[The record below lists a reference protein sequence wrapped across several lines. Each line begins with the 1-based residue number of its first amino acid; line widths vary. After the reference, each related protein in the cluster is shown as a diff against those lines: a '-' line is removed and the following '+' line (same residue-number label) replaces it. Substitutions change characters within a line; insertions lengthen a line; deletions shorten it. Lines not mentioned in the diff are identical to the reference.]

1 MKKVFNLKTLILAL
15 SLALIFS
22 VAAFAADGADENPS
36 PDIVIYN
43 VTYGE
48 TFNLRAAVA
57 DESVPSGATV
67 SVKVYGEYPTDSSE
81 VLDEFTLT
89 RTQLKQFDNAYFY
102 VGTSNRAVSASALG
116 TKFFMQ
122 AEYEAEGETV
132 LGAVAEYSVAEYLY
146 EKLYFEDYVS
156 KTAEDGDDYV
166 RKTFYEGILAF
177 GAGAQHLVLDVAPE
191 YYMDELSYCV
201 VEDGTVNGK
210 KAALTAPETTLTV
223 AYTGSEDVSL
233 LASWI
238 YTSLEGGET
247 EELPV
252 NDDKTLTLAAPAEA
266 FKLTPVFKN
275 PYLITFENG
284 SIAKNDVLNDAGTV
298 IYSNV
303 PANGL
308 TAGVVANPQDAT
320 DNVFQIVGTP
330 ASNQHFRLGFA
341 SGTNTTG
348 DTYTFEADMYI
359 SSVDGSGNKVTGNEN
374 FGYIDFR
381 TGNVYAVNLYYNKNA
396 DGVNVKSNASD
407 KGYDN
412 IANLP
417 VDQWFNFKM
426 IAVTYTVDGVKTL
439 DSYFYVNGNLV
450 GSQTEVKNFG
460 GSALSTL
467 DATALNIKLNK
478 DIYTNM
484 YLDDVIFFRTQSE
497 GN

>member
-22 VAAFAADGADENPS
+22 IAAFAADGADENPS

-116 TKFFMQ
+116 AKFFMQ

-146 EKLYFEDYVS
+146 EKLYFEGYAS

-191 YYMDELSYCV
+191 YYMDALSYCV
-201 VEDGTVNGK
+201 VENGLVNGK
-210 KAALTAPETTLTV
+210 KAALTDPEEALTIT
-223 AYTGSEDVSL
+223 YTGDEDVSL

-252 NDDKTLTLAAPAEA
+252 NEDKTLTLTAPAEA
-266 FKLTPVFKN
+266 FKLTPVIRN
-275 PYLITFENG
+275 PHLITVEDSTVTNEAG
-284 SIAKNDVLNDAGTV
+284 SVTL
-298 IYSNV
+298 SNT

-308 TAGVVANPQDAT
+308 IAGIVANPEDAA
-320 DNVFQIVGTP
+320 DKVYQIVGTP
-330 ASNQHFRLGFA
+330 ASNQHFRLTFA
-341 SGTNTTG
+341 SGTNTAG

-381 TGNVYAVNLYYNKNA
+381 SGNVYAVNLYYNANA
-396 DGVNVKSNASD
+396 DGINVKSNV
-407 KGYDN
+407 KGADGEYSN
-412 IANLP
+412 IAALP
-417 VDQWFNFKM
+417 IDRWFTFKM
-426 IAVTYTVDGVKTL
+426 VAVTSTVGGVKTVDAYL
-439 DSYFYVNGNLV
+439 YVDGKLV
-450 GSQTEVKNFG
+450 GSQEGLTKFG
-460 GSALSTL
+460 GSNLSTL

-484 YLDDVIFFRTQSE
+484 YLDDVIFSRTQSE